1 MPRISKVKKKA
12 VKTKTKTVIKPKI
25 KSANKIKE
33 TNKGPIKI
41 SKTYIPK
48 DTEKYMCEK
57 HKVFFRMKLQEWR
70 KELVKSNNDAL
81 YNGSMDDNSISADI
95 VDQANSYTD
104 KNVEMKAINR
114 QIKLISEIDKAL
126 FRIKLNEW
134 KKELIKANNEALYN
148 GSMDDNNISADLV
161 DQASSYIDKNVEMK
175 AINRQI
181 KLISEIDKALR
192 RIMDDTY
199 GYCLDTAEPIGLK
212 RLMAR
217 PVAKYTIAAQEK
229 HEKDE
234 KVHADD

>member
-1 MPRISKVKKKA
+1 MPKTSKVKKK
-12 VKTKTKTVIKPKI
+12 VKKTKSKPIAKPKAKVTSKPKTKVI
-25 KSANKIKE
+25 AGKLKE
-33 TNKGPIKI
+33 AIKGPIKI
-41 SKTYIPK
+41 SKTYEPK

-57 HKVFFRMKLQEWR
+57 HKVFFRMKLQEWK
-70 KELVKSNNDAL
+70 KELIRANNEAL

-95 VDQANSYTD
+95 VDQASSYTD

-126 FRIKLNEW
+126 ARIRE
-134 KKELIKANNEALYN
+134 
-148 GSMDDNNISADLV
+148 
-161 DQASSYIDKNVEMK
+161 
-175 AINRQI
+175 
-181 KLISEIDKALR
+181 
-192 RIMDDTY
+192 DTY